1 MTSTHPVFGLQTLR
15 TLSLT
20 STLVSGLIFPVW
32 SYQTQKAKSLKWP
45 EKDMEIFNMQYLW
58 KIWLVMSCSI
68 FLLSCIVYEMI
79 GPESIAGW
87 IAIENLF

>member
-1 MTSTHPVFGLQTLR
+1 
-15 TLSLT
+15 
-20 STLVSGLIFPVW
+20 
-32 SYQTQKAKSLKWP
+32 
-45 EKDMEIFNMQYLW
+45 MEFFNMQYLW

-79 GPESIAGW
+79 GPEGIAGW